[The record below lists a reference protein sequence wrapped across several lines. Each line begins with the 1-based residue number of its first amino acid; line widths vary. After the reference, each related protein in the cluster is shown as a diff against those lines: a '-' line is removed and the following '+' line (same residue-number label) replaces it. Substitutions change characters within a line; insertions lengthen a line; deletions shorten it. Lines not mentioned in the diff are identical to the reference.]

1 MNMSKKNENDN
12 LDKLI
17 FEGIIE
23 QLKQFD
29 KRLTEL
35 EDKNMGKVT
44 SPHVATP
51 SLIQVRNEMTT
62 LKVEIAKVNERA
74 SNMRID
80 RQVMIAMKR
89 IFNIRQLL
97 EENRFKKERE
107 LASQKLK
114 KERELAAQKLKEKRK
129 IEAERL
135 KRVFSLKVDIL
146 IICPSYPGG
155 TRAYGGEF
163 VQKRVEAYKSAGLKV
178 AVLEVS
184 NNRSIVEYGKV
195 NGIQVIRINPF
206 GLQKILS
213 LSMFK
218 VLAIHSIEKPV
229 WSTIKLFINQ
239 ASILVFVHG
248 FEARDW
254 KLLKFNYSKNELK
267 SLRSRLNQANTERRE
282 TMSEIFKNKNINV
295 VFVSEFMKTVAQN
308 FAKTK
313 ALNSHIIHNSISQKD
328 FPYIV
333 KSPEDRKKVL
343 WVRSFSANNYSND
356 ISRDVILQLSKKP
369 YFSEL
374 KFSIYGNGR
383 FFNECTDVLKKFDN
397 IDINQKFINTEE
409 LRELHSQHGLMLVP
423 TRWDSQGLTCGEAMS
438 SGLVPLTTNT
448 AAIPEF
454 TDNSC
459 AVLAPFDDVSE
470 LVKGFDYIFNNP
482 NSYLK
487 MSKKAAKRSQSQC
500 GVSQTLNKEILLIKP
515 LIKKAGA
522 PKT

>member
-1 MNMSKKNENDN
+1 
-12 LDKLI
+12 
-17 FEGIIE
+17 
-23 QLKQFD
+23 
-29 KRLTEL
+29 
-35 EDKNMGKVT
+35 
-44 SPHVATP
+44 
-51 SLIQVRNEMTT
+51 
-62 LKVEIAKVNERA
+62 
-74 SNMRID
+74 
-80 RQVMIAMKR
+80 
-89 IFNIRQLL
+89 
-97 EENRFKKERE
+97 
-107 LASQKLK
+107 
-114 KERELAAQKLKEKRK
+114 
-129 IEAERL
+129 
-135 KRVFSLKVDIL
+135 
-146 IICPSYPGG
+146 
-155 TRAYGGEF
+155 
-163 VQKRVEAYKSAGLKV
+163 
-178 AVLEVS
+178 
-184 NNRSIVEYGKV
+184 
-195 NGIQVIRINPF
+195 
-206 GLQKILS
+206 
-213 LSMFK
+213 MFK
-218 VLAIHSIEKPV
+218 VIAIHSIEKPV

-282 TMSEIFKNKNINV
+282 TMSEVFKNKNINV

-409 LRELHSQHGLMLVP
+409 LRELHSQHGIMLVP

-522 PKT
+522 PKTQTLNLNLEV